1 MVVYIHNFIGG
12 RRMEPLGS
20 EACEVRSPFNGKWV
34 GVAPLAS
41 LADVDL
47 AIATARQAID
57 REARS
62 GQSLSQRTEVVE
74 RFLST
79 YLKRLP
85 SLSGLITRENATPLW
100 GNVLLGDELT
110 ARAASHVEA
119 ARSNL
124 SRCGTGTAEMALIA
138 KPAGLVAAMPA
149 WHAPQN
155 MAIGWLIPAI
165 LAGCAIIL
173 ALNPITAL
181 DGQTIGELMME
192 AGLPEGLLS
201 ILVTSEET
209 AGYLAG
215 HPGVDR
221 VAVSSSDPTGRYLAS
236 IAASRS
242 KSLTLDIGRRS
253 AAIIL
258 PDVDIASAV
267 EGLRDNSLL
276 ANGQW
281 PGRQDRFLVPR
292 HRQGELTKALNEAL
306 ARLRLGDPLA
316 LSTDIGPLISRQQR
330 NAVMRA
336 IEHAIAAGAELASG
350 GEPVDPGDAS
360 GAFFQPTV
368 VANTPRQMNI
378 TLETIPGPVILVIPY
393 DEIDQAIGISNE
405 GGYGATAAVW
415 TSDSALARVIA
426 GRLRARVVSINGPN
440 AEGHAPSS
448 QHRRGMGHMDGLRG
462 VDEFVEWQALV
473 T

>member
-1 MVVYIHNFIGG
+1 MVVFIHNFIGG
-12 RRMEPLGS
+12 RRMEPLGGGS
-20 EACEVRSPFNGKWV
+20 CEVRSPFNGEWV

-41 LADVDL
+41 LADVDF
-47 AIATARQAID
+47 AVRTARQAID
-57 REARS
+57 LGARS

-79 YLKRLP
+79 YLERLP
-85 SLSGLITRENATPLW
+85 SLSELVTRENAIPLW
-100 GNVLLGDELT
+100 CNILLGNELIT
-110 ARAASHVEA
+110 RAASHVEA
-119 ARSNL
+119 ARSSL
-124 SRCGTGTAEMALIA
+124 SGCGTATTDMTLIR

-149 WHAPQN
+149 WHAPQS

-165 LAGCAIIL
+165 LAGCAITL

-181 DGQTIGELMME
+181 DGQIIGELMME

-201 ILVTSEET
+201 ILVTTEET
-209 AGYLAG
+209 AGYLAR

-221 VAVSSSDPTGRYLAS
+221 VAVSSSDPAGRYLAS

-242 KSLTLDIGRRS
+242 KPLTLDIRRRS

-258 PDVDIASAV
+258 PDVDIASAIG
-267 EGLRDNSLL
+267 GLRDNSLL

-281 PGRQDRFLVPR
+281 PARQDRFLVPR
-292 HRQGELTKALNEAL
+292 HRQAELVTALNEAF
-306 ARLRLGDPLA
+306 AMLRLGDPLA

-336 IEHAIAAGAELASG
+336 LERAIAEGAELASG
-350 GEPVDPGDAS
+350 GAPVDPDNAT

-368 VANTPRQMNI
+368 VANTPRQTSI
-378 TLETIPGPVILVIPY
+378 TRETIPGPVVLVIPY
-393 DEIDQAIGISNE
+393 DEIDQAIDMSNE
-405 GGYGATAAVW
+405 GGYGATAALW
-415 TSDSALARVIA
+415 TSDPDLARAIA
-426 GRLRARVVSINGPN
+426 GRLCARVVSINGPN
-440 AEGHAPSS
+440 AAGHAPTS
-448 QHRRGMGHMDGLRG
+448 QHRRGIGRMDGFRG
-462 VDEFVEWQALV
+462 MDEFVELQALV